1 MEGIRPLLN
10 FETHESNA
18 TQTEWILMIHGAG
31 GSTRTWKK
39 QIPAFFDSHNIV
51 VIDLPGHAASSEA
64 CLWQNNY
71 SFEWISEEIWRVVD
85 HLKINGVHLM
95 GVSLGSIISMQMYH
109 SRPKAIRSMIFA
121 GPIVALNNKLRI
133 WAKIGLTT
141 AKVIGYRNFYALMS
155 KVVMPRKNHQKS
167 RDIFVRESKLL
178 SNKEYKKWTSM
189 YGKYLDVKLKQL
201 FDACPQVP
209 TFILVGKQDHMFFKP
224 AMEYA
229 ERFRNIQI
237 QIIDRCGHLVSLE
250 KAEIFNQHCKVFF
263 EKLRLTS
270 K

>member
-1 MEGIRPLLN
+1 
-10 FETHESNA
+10 
-18 TQTEWILMIHGAG
+18 
-31 GSTRTWKK
+31 
-39 QIPAFFDSHNIV
+39 
-51 VIDLPGHAASSEA
+51 
-64 CLWQNNY
+64 
-71 SFEWISEEIWRVVD
+71 VD
-85 HLKINGVHLM
+85 HLKINGIHLM

-109 SRPKAIRSMIFA
+109 SRPLAIKSMVFA

-141 AKVIGYRNFYALMS
+141 AKIIGYRNFYALMS

-178 SNKEYKKWTSM
+178 SNLEYKKWTSM

-201 FDACPQVP
+201 FDACPEVP

-229 ERFRNIQI
+229 QRFKNIQI
-237 QIIDRCGHLVSLE
+237 QIVDRCGHLVSLE
-250 KAEIFNQHCKVFF
+250 KADIFNQHCKAFF
-263 EKLRLTS
+263 DRLLIS